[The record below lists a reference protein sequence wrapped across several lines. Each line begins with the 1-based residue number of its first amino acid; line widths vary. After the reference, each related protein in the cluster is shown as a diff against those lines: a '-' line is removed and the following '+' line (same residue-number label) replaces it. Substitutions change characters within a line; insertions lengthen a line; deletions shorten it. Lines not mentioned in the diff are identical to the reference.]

1 MELEQCLRLRRDTRH
16 FLKDDVPDTVLKK
29 ALTAAHCAPS
39 VGLSEPWRFVV
50 VRNQQTKAILK
61 QSFLKIRAKAE
72 ADLANDQDKLKL
84 HKSLKLEAIE
94 DAPIGLAVFCEYPK
108 ENYTIGT
115 VWTDETLKWSCVC
128 AIQNLWLSL
137 TEQGYSAGWVS
148 ILDYDQ
154 LKQVLSVPDDWEPLG
169 YLCIGKPATDY
180 DGQPMLEQV
189 GWKQRCSEPVVIYR

>member
-16 FLKDDVPDTVLKK
+16 FLKDDIPESVIKK
-29 ALTAAHCAPS
+29 ALAAAHCAPS

-50 VRNQQTKAILK
+50 VRDKNVKAKIK
-61 QSFLKIRAKAE
+61 ESFLNQRAKAE
-72 ADLANDQDKLKL
+72 EKLVDDADKLKL

-94 DAPIGLAVFCEYPK
+94 DAPIGLVVFCEYPQ
-108 ENYTIGT
+108 ESYTIGT
-115 VWTDETLKWSCVC
+115 TWTSETVKWSCVC

-148 ILDYDQ
+148 ILDYDE
-154 LKQVLSVPDDWEPLG
+154 LKQLLSVPSNWEPLG

-180 DGQPMLEQV
+180 DGQPMLQKF
-189 GWKQRCSEPVVIYR
+189 GWKNRRLEPVVLYR

>member
-1 MELEQCLRLRRDTRH
+1 
-16 FLKDDVPDTVLKK
+16 V
-29 ALTAAHCAPS
+29 
-39 VGLSEPWRFVV
+39 
-50 VRNQQTKAILK
+50 
-61 QSFLKIRAKAE
+61 
-72 ADLANDQDKLKL
+72 
-84 HKSLKLEAIE
+84 
-94 DAPIGLAVFCEYPK
+94 
-108 ENYTIGT
+108 
-115 VWTDETLKWSCVC
+115 
-128 AIQNLWLSL
+128 LSL

>member
-16 FLKDDVPDTVLKK
+16 FTKDDVPESVLKK
-29 ALTAAHCAPS
+29 ALAAAHCAPS

-50 VRNQQTKAILK
+50 IRNQQTKTILK
-61 QSFLKIRAKAE
+61 QSFLQLRAKAE
-72 ADLANDQDKLKL
+72 ANLTSEEDKLKL

-108 ENYTIGT
+108 ESYTIGT
-115 VWTDETLKWSCVC
+115 VWTEETLKWSCVC

-154 LKQVLSVPDDWEPLG
+154 LKQVLGVPDDWEALG

-180 DGQPMLEQV
+180 DGQPMLQKL